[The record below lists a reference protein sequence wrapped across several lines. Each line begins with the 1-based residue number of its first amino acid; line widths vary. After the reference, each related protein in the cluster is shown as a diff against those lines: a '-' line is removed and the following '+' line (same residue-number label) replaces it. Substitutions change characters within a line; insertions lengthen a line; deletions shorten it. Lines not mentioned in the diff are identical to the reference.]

1 LKFRNEPDKLPEKT
15 REREKEKK
23 ILKAKESPPEN
34 GENKINKLKK
44 ISTTTK
50 ITDKLSRKSNKGEIC

>member
-44 ISTTTK
+44 FFNN
-50 ITDKLSRKSNKGEIC
+50 NKNNR